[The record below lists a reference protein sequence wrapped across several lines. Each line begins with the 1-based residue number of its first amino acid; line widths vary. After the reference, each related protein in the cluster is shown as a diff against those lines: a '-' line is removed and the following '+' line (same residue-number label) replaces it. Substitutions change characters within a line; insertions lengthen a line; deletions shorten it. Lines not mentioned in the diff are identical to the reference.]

1 MINKGQVIFDIEKE
15 KFKYLHRDETKS
27 SKKVDMT
34 ELYKRL
40 NQTKKINFYN
50 NTKVITLSLLFLGI
64 FALISL
70 KF

>member
-1 MINKGQVIFDIEKE
+1 MINKEQVIFDIEKE

-40 NQTKKINFYN
+40 NQTKKNFFKLRCKSE
-50 NTKVITLSLLFLGI
+50 TGC
-64 FALISL
+64 
-70 KF
+70 